1 MFPVHHDT
9 KQKNDCLAGSNFIDA
24 GEFCSQPR
32 SSSAPVWCRCRRG
45 TCPWLPLLD
54 GWRLCHQPLR
64 SLSEVVD
71 EVLTVQCCGDWTLA
85 TSGRTSWRG
94 LSAGSGPS
102 PLVQI
107 LLHHSRRRVLL
118 KMFIELK
125 KWPDRIRVGWRWLA
139 SSDGRA
145 ANTTHPHGHVHARDG
160 QGLHKKN
167 DEGTTWTRVLFVG
180 WRHSSRWSYI
190 VGEWLSLSSVK
201 KRMQVQWCDSLGSN
215 YVVFLV
221 YLASKYIKH
230 GSWNCSFYHLS
241 RRNTIF

>member
-1 MFPVHHDT
+1 MLRWLDIGDHQQDLMNRTLSWQQPIPPSADTASPQPAEGPPQNVHWT
-9 KQKNDCLAGSNFIDA
+9 KN
-24 GEFCSQPR
+24 
-32 SSSAPVWCRCRRG
+32 
-45 TCPWLPLLD
+45 
-54 GWRLCHQPLR
+54 
-64 SLSEVVD
+64 
-71 EVLTVQCCGDWTLA
+71 
-85 TSGRTSWRG
+85 
-94 LSAGSGPS
+94 
-102 PLVQI
+102 
-107 LLHHSRRRVLL
+107 
-118 KMFIELK
+118 
-125 KWPDRIRVGWRWLA
+125 WPDRIRVGWRWLA